1 MDAIF
6 TLPYPEYIVA
16 SQLQKLLKKKEGYS
30 VQIPLSRQ
38 QKGIDLLVYSS
49 QSRKAASIQVK
60 SSRAYIGKA
69 PKRKGKKEKFDN
81 ALWFRNFNYEKGIA
95 DFYML
100 FGLYRK
106 SDIINKRLDKSKKT
120 RKWWDYKILI
130 FTDKEMGKFLESL
143 LTRRG
148 EKESFFSFGFN
159 DGSDEIFAVR
169 GFRSPKSRKKDLIGN
184 KIGAIKDFLRQEEVI

>member
-1 MDAIF
+1 MDAVF
-6 TLPYPEYIVA
+6 TLPYPEYVVA
-16 SQLQKLLKKKEGYS
+16 THLQRLLKKKEGYS

-38 QKGIDLLVYSS
+38 QKGIDLLVYSAR
-49 QSRKAASIQVK
+49 SRKAASIQIK

-69 PKRKGKKEKFDN
+69 PKRKSRKERFDN

-95 DFYML
+95 DFYSL

-130 FTDKEMGKFLESL
+130 FTDQEMGKFLESL

-169 GFRSPKSRKKDLIGN
+169 GFKRRKPCKKYLIQN
-184 KIGAIKDFLRQEEVI
+184 RIGLLRKFLK

>member
-1 MDAIF
+1 MDAVF
-6 TLPYPEYIVA
+6 TLPYPEYVIA
-16 SQLQKLLKKKEGYS
+16 THLQKLLKKKEGYS

-38 QKGIDLLVYSS
+38 QKGIDLLVYSL

-69 PKRKGKKEKFDN
+69 PKRKSKRERYNN
-81 ALWFRNFNYEKGIA
+81 ALWFRNFDYEKGIA
-95 DFYML
+95 DFYIL

-130 FTDKEMGKFLESL
+130 FTDQQMGKFLGDL
-143 LTRRG
+143 VTKHRK
-148 EKESFFSFGFN
+148 KESFFSFGFN
-159 DGSDEIFAVR
+159 NGSKEIFAVR
-169 GFRSPKSRKKDLIGN
+169 GFKCPKPCKKYLIEN
-184 KIGAIKDFLRQEEVI
+184 RITRIKNFLK

>member
-6 TLPYPEYIVA
+6 TLPYPEYVVA
-16 SQLQKLLKKKEGYS
+16 TQLQKLLKKKEGYS

-60 SSRAYIGKA
+60 SSRAYTGKV
-69 PKRKGKKEKFDN
+69 PKRKSRKERFDN

-106 SDIINKRLDKSKKT
+106 SNIINKRLEKSKKT

-130 FTDKEMGKFLESL
+130 FSDKEMGKFLERI
-143 LTRRG
+143 LTKQG

-159 DGSDEIFAVR
+159 DWSDEIFAAR
-169 GFRSPKSRKKDLIGN
+169 GFKRPKPCKKYLIENRIGSIRKCLK
-184 KIGAIKDFLRQEEVI
+184 